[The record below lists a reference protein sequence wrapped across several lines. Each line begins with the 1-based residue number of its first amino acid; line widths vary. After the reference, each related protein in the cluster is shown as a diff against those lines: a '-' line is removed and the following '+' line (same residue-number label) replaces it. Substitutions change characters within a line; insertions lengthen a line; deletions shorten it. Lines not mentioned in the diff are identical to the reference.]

1 MWNDRTKLLL
11 GEEGLSK
18 LKSASVAVIGI
29 GGVGGWACE
38 FLVRAGLGKLTIV
51 DFDKIDETNINR
63 QIVANVET
71 VGRNKVDVMAE
82 NISKS
87 IQTA

>member
-29 GGVGGWACE
+29 GGVGG
-38 FLVRAGLGKLTIV
+38 I
-51 DFDKIDETNINR
+51 IQNIY
-63 QIVANVET
+63 
-71 VGRNKVDVMAE
+71 
-82 NISKS
+82 
-87 IQTA
+87 